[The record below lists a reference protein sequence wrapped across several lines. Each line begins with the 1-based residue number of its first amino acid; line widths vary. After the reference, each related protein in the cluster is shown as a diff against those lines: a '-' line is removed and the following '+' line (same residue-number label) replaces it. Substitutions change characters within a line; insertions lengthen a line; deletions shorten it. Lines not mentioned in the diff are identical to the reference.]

1 MTWFLLIFCLGASF
15 LVSGTEAGILSLHR
29 LRLRRLARGKDRAAV
44 QLQQLL
50 EQPARLLVTAL
61 VITSLLNIVALVL
74 LVNTLVSWF
83 SWPGYFLTLVL
94 ALPLF
99 LLVAEL
105 LPQAIFRRVAYKQL
119 ASLAVPLDIVA
130 NILTPVIYVG
140 SMIAKSFLGLE
151 RPQEIFVAREDLK
164 YLTSEIERMG
174 MLSSIERQMIHNVVD
189 FRSVKVRDVMVAI
202 SNVFTVRPETTIEEL
217 INLSRRSRF
226 DRYPVLDTR
235 GKIVGMVSV
244 FDLIVDQ
251 PFISTVR
258 DYVRRVLT
266 VRPDDQ
272 ASIVLSRLRAAPS
285 SLAVVVDKQENTIG
299 IVSVEDLLNPLVKV
313 VSAGGSVSVD
323 GKGESPELRV

>member
-1 MTWFLLIFCLGASF
+1 MTWFLLVFCLGASF
-15 LVSGTEAGILSLHR
+15 FVSGTEAGILSLHR
-29 LRLRRLARGKDRAAV
+29 LRLRRLARRKDRAAI

-74 LVNTLVSWF
+74 LVNILVSWF
-83 SWPGYFLTLVL
+83 SWAGYFLTLVL

-130 NILTPVIYVG
+130 KILAPVIYLG
-140 SMIAKSFLGLE
+140 SLIAKSLLGLK
-151 RPQEIFVAREDLK
+151 RPREIFVAREDLK
-164 YLTSEIERMG
+164 YVTSEIERMG

-189 FRSVKVRDVMVAI
+189 FRSVKVRDVMVTI
-202 SNVFTVRPETTIEEL
+202 SNVVTVRPETTIEQL
-217 INLSRRSRF
+217 IEVSRRSQF
-226 DRYPVLDTR
+226 DRYPVVDSR

-244 FDLIVDQ
+244 FDLVVDQ
-251 PFISTVR
+251 PSISAVR
-258 DYVRRVLT
+258 DYIRRILT
-266 VRPDDQ
+266 VRSDDQ
-272 ASIVLSRLRAAPS
+272 ASIVLRRLRASPS
-285 SLAVVVDKQENTIG
+285 SLAAVVDEQGNTIG

-313 VSAGGSVSVD
+313 SG
-323 GKGESPELRV
+323 

>member
-15 LVSGTEAGILSLHR
+15 MVSGTEAGILSLHR
-29 LRLRRLARGKDRAAV
+29 LRLRRLARRKDRAAV

-235 GKIVGMVSV
+235 GQIVGMVSV

-285 SLAVVVDKQENTIG
+285 SLAAVVDKQENTIG

-313 VSAGGSVSVD
+313 VSAGGSVSAN
-323 GKGESPELRV
+323 GGGESPELRV

>member
-1 MTWFLLIFCLGASF
+1 MTWFLLVFCLGASF

-29 LRLRRLARGKDRAAV
+29 LRLRRLARRKDRAAV

-105 LPQAIFRRVAYKQL
+105 LPQAIFRRVAYKEL
-119 ASLAVPLDIVA
+119 ASLAIPLDIA
-130 NILTPVIYVG
+130 ARILTPVIYIG
-140 SMIAKSFLGLE
+140 SIIAKSFLGLK

-174 MLSSIERQMIHNVVD
+174 MLSSLERQMIHNVVD

-202 SNVFTVRPETTIEEL
+202 SNVVTVRPETTIEKL
-217 INLSRRSRF
+217 VDLSRRSRF
-226 DRYPVLDTR
+226 DRYPVLDPG
-235 GKIVGMVSV
+235 GKVVGMVSV
-244 FDLIVDQ
+244 FDLIVDR
-251 PFISTVR
+251 PLISTVR
-258 DYVRRVLT
+258 DYIRRILT

-272 ASIVLSRLRAAPS
+272 ASIVLRRLRAAPS
-285 SLAVVVDKQENTIG
+285 SLAAVVDTEGNTIG
-299 IVSVEDLLNPLVKV
+299 IVSVEDLLSPLVKV
-313 VSAGGSVSVD
+313 VSASASVS
-323 GKGESPELRV
+323 GEGLLA